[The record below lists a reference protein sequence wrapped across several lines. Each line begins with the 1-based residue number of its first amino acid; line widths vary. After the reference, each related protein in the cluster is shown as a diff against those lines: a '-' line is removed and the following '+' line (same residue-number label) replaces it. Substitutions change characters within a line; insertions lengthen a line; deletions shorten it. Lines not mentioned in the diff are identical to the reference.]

1 MTKQKLIIEQLDK
14 KLIKFSETDE
24 IIIPSKGWIY
34 AIRIALR
41 MSLRQLGNRMK
52 ITAQSVKEIET
63 REMSGSVS
71 INVLRQVGKALNMK
85 FVYGYIPNKKTLSK
99 MIEERAM
106 QIAKEIV
113 QRTSTSMKLEDQE
126 NLPERID
133 KAIKERAQI
142 IKDEMPKYLWD

>member
-1 MTKQKLIIEQLDK
+1 MNKQKLIIEQLDK
-14 KLIKFSETDE
+14 KLIKFGKADE
-24 IIIPSKGWIY
+24 IVIPSKGWIY
-34 AIRIALR
+34 AIRTALR

-63 REMSGSVS
+63 REMNGSVS
-71 INVLRQVGKALNMK
+71 INVLKQVGKALNMK
-85 FVYGYIPNKKTLSK
+85 FVYGYIPNKKVLSK
-99 MIEERAM
+99 MIEERAI

-113 QRTSTSMKLEDQE
+113 LRTSTSMKLEDQE